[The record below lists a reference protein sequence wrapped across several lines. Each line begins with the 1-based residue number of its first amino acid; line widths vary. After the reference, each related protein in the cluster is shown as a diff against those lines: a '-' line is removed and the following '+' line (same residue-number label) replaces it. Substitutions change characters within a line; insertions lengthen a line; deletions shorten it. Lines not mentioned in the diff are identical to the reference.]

1 MLCFR
6 SEILAAA
13 ALITPRRTSRKLK
26 PSIKSREMRNIRS
39 IESDSENDEGPTVED
54 LEPEGL
60 IVLPVKKQKREAA
73 VPVVVDKQLEKDVDK
88 LLEYVGEE
96 VDEDAEYEVV
106 GKEEPLNNESL
117 KVLSE
122 LETMLND
129 TKLAK
134 VPETLEHLKKCL
146 ISETEI
152 QRTMSKKISSMESSA
167 IKRNQVNRGLK
178 KRVDELQGFIKRN
191 RAKLHIPLSSSKV
204 RKVRGT
210 QTRNS
215 DVWNDGNPDFSDD
228 EVAPYIP
235 PIITSE
241 FDTLKK
247 EAKSPSMKRTATAS
261 IATDPELRRKKI
273 KKRKVGPVGEDAVEE
288 GEEAEAKVIPCS
300 YTKELPKPTPK
311 RMPGIK
317 PPPAV
322 PSATATVAEV
332 SEEQTTVILPD
343 DVGVSETGGEE
354 TETTMTTV
362 VIEETPQGTVIQQ
375 AVPSS
380 GIDVGSALAQMKP
393 IQVAGASN
401 TYQTISGIPVKLLQD
416 ATTADGQKISIIKI
430 NDTSGVAAAAA
441 SDGNTIFVQ
450 SGPGGEL
457 TTTSATGQED
467 PNTVVVSEV
476 ILTTADE
483 MPTAEEILKS
493 IAVQQQQQQQ

>member
-1 MLCFR
+1 M
-6 SEILAAA
+6 AAA

-26 PSIKSREMRNIRS
+26 PSVKSQEMRNLRS
-39 IESDSENDEGPTVED
+39 IPLDSKNSPAVED

-60 IVLPVKKQKREAA
+60 IVLPVKKQKRDTVA
-73 VPVVVDKQLEKDVDK
+73 PVVVDKQLEKDVDK

-96 VDEDAEYEVV
+96 VDEDTEDEAIVQ
-106 GKEEPLNNESL
+106 EEPRNESL
-117 KVLSE
+117 KALSE
-122 LETMLND
+122 LETLLKD

-134 VPETLEHLKKCL
+134 VPETLERLKGCL
-146 ISETEI
+146 ISETGV
-152 QRTMSKKISSMESSA
+152 QRIMHKKISSMESSA

-228 EVAPYIP
+228 EVTPYIP

-241 FDTLKK
+241 FDKFETSKK
-247 EAKSPSMKRTATAS
+247 EAKSSSMKRTATVS
-261 IATDPELRRKKI
+261 TATDPEMRRKKL
-273 KKRKVGPVGEDAVEE
+273 KKRRVDPIGDEATEQ

-317 PPPAV
+317 PPPAA
-322 PSATATVAEV
+322 PSAVAPITEV
-332 SEEQTTVILPD
+332 VEEQTRVILPD
-343 DVGVSETGGEE
+343 DIGASEGDGEE

-362 VIEETPQGTVIQQ
+362 VIEDTPQGTVIQQ

-380 GIDVGSALAQMKP
+380 SIDVGSALAQMKP

-401 TYQTISGIPVKLLQD
+401 MYQTISGIPVKLIQD

-430 NDTSGVAAAAA
+430 DDASGVAAANG
-441 SDGNTIFVQ
+441 SNTIFVQ
-450 SGPGGEL
+450 SGPDGEL
-457 TTTSATGQED
+457 TQATTSTSGQDD

-483 MPTAEEILKS
+483 MPSAEEILKS
-493 IAVQQQQQQQ
+493 IATQQQQQQ